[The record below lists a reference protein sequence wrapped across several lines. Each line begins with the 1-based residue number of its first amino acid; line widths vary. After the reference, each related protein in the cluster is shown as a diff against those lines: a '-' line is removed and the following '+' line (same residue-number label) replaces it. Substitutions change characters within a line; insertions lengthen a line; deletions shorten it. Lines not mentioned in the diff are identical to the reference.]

1 VIVAVCALIAAI
13 LLVDQF
19 SKFLILKYLGLNATY
34 VVIKGIF
41 SITPTLNTG
50 GGFGILPDQTLLFI
64 LISLITILFLALV
77 LRHTLQQE
85 KGARKLSLFVQQS
98 VPTRKG
104 KIFVYSIS
112 MILAGALGNLV
123 DRLRLGAVIDFIDFK
138 VWPVFNIADS
148 SITIGVIVLA
158 WQLLKFR
165 HCERTK

>member
-1 VIVAVCALIAAI
+1 MIVAVCALIAAI

-50 GGFGILPDQTLLFI
+50 GGFGILPDQTFLFI
-64 LISLITILFLALV
+64 LISIITIIFIIY
-77 LRHTLQQE
+77 TLLS
-85 KGARKLSLFVQQS
+85 RKL
-98 VPTRKG
+98 KG

-148 SITIGVIVLA
+148 SITIGVIILA
-158 WQLLKFR
+158 WQLLKSR
-165 HCERTK
+165 HCVRTK

>member
-1 VIVAVCALIAAI
+1 MIVAVCALIAAI

-19 SKFLILKYLGLNATY
+19 CKFLILKYLGLSAAY

-50 GGFGILPDQTLLFI
+50 GGFGILPDQTFLFI
-64 LISLITILFLALV
+64 LMSLITIIFIIY
-77 LRHTLQQE
+77 TLLS
-85 KGARKLSLFVQQS
+85 RKL
-98 VPTRKG
+98 KG

-148 SITIGVIVLA
+148 SITIGVIILA
-158 WQLLKFR
+158 WQLLRIAPFGK
-165 HCERTK
+165 TK

>member
-1 VIVAVCALIAAI
+1 MIVAVCALIAAI

-19 SKFLILKYLGLNATY
+19 SKFLILKYIGLNVTY

-64 LISLITILFLALV
+64 LISILIIIIIGTFLISKRGMSPYRRSGGHPSLWNQKRPYIAL
-77 LRHTLQQE
+77 TL
-85 KGARKLSLFVQQS
+85 
-98 VPTRKG
+98 
-104 KIFVYSIS
+104 
-112 MILAGALGNLV
+112 ILAGALGNLV

-148 SITIGVIVLA
+148 SITIGVIILA
-158 WQLLKFR
+158 WQLLKSR

>member
-1 VIVAVCALIAAI
+1 MIVAVCTLIAAI

-19 SKFLILKYLGLNATY
+19 FKFLILKYLGLSATY

-50 GGFGILPDQTLLFI
+50 GGFGILPNQTLLFI
-64 LISLITILFLALV
+64 LISLITIIFIIY
-77 LRHTLQQE
+77 TLLS
-85 KGARKLSLFVQQS
+85 RKL
-98 VPTRKG
+98 KG

-148 SITIGVIVLA
+148 SITIGVIILA
-158 WQLLKFR
+158 WQLLKNSKF
-165 HCERTK
+165 KIKN

>member
-1 VIVAVCALIAAI
+1 MIVAVCALIAAI

-50 GGFGILPDQTLLFI
+50 GGFGILPDLTFLFI
-64 LISLITILFLALV
+64 LISILTIIFIIY
-77 LRHTLQQE
+77 TLLS
-85 KGARKLSLFVQQS
+85 RKL
-98 VPTRKG
+98 KG